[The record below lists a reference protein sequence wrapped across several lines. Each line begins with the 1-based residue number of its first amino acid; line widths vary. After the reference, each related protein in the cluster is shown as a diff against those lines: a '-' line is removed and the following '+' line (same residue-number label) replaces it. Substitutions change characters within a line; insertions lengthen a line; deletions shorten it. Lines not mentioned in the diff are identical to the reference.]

1 MSAKRILAI
10 TGGVGGAKLCLGLGK
25 ILGSEELAFVVNSA
39 DDFRHLGL
47 HVSPDIDTLVYTL
60 SGTANTDTGWGRCD
74 EGWLF
79 MQALKDLGGEDWF
92 ALGDKDL
99 AMHVERTRLL
109 AEGRSLSEV
118 TKHLASALG
127 IEVPIFPMCDESL
140 RTLVRTDKG
149 VLDFQTYF
157 VRECCEPT
165 VEGFIYDGADE
176 SRVSPALRA
185 WLDETPPSGI
195 ILCPSNPYVSIDP
208 ILQVNGMRDLLKDC
222 PAPVIAVSPV
232 VAGQAIKGPTVKMM
246 RDLGISNTAESVA
259 AYYADFLDGFVLDTE
274 DEGYAPGIR
283 ALGLEAAVTSTVM
296 RSLDDRIAL
305 ARDCLEFIDQLS
317 RR

>member
-1 MSAKRILAI
+1 MSAKRILAV
-10 TGGVGGAKLCLGLGK
+10 TGGVGGAKLSLGLAK

-39 DDFRHLGL
+39 DDFRHLGF

-79 MQALKDLGGEDWF
+79 MQALKELGGETWF
-92 ALGDKDL
+92 ALGDRDL

-118 TKHLASALG
+118 TNHLASALG
-127 IEVPIFPMCDESL
+127 IDFPIFPMCDE
-140 RTLVRTDKG
+140 RFHTLVDTDKG

-157 VRECCEPT
+157 VRERCEPAIR
-165 VEGFIYDGADE
+165 GFIYDGAADSRLNPELLAWADE
-176 SRVSPALRA
+176 A
-185 WLDETPPSGI
+185 PPSGI

-208 ILQVNGMRDLLKDC
+208 ILKVNGMRDFLKEC
-222 PAPVIAVSPV
+222 PAPVVAVSPV

-246 RDLGISNTAESVA
+246 RELGVPGTAESVA
-259 AYYADFLDGFVLDTE
+259 AYYADFLDGFVLDTD
-274 DEGYAPGIR
+274 DEGQALRIQ
-283 ALGLEAAVTSTVM
+283 ALGLQTTVTATVM
-296 RSLDDRIAL
+296 RCLDDRVAL
-305 ARDCLEFIDQLS
+305 ARDCLDFVDQLS
-317 RR
+317 SR

>member
-10 TGGVGGAKLCLGLGK
+10 TGGIGGAKLCLGLAK

-60 SGTANTDTGWGRCD
+60 SGTANAETGWGRCD
-74 EGWLF
+74 ESWNF
-79 MQALKDLGGEDWF
+79 MQALKELGGESWF

-109 AEGRSLSEV
+109 ADGWSLTEV
-118 TKHLASALG
+118 TKNLASALG
-127 IEVPIFPMCDESL
+127 IDYPIFPMCDESL
-140 RTLVRTDKG
+140 RTRVETDQG

-157 VRECCEPT
+157 VRERCEPT
-165 VEGFIYDGADE
+165 VRGFVYDGADR
-176 SRVSPALRA
+176 SRLNPALTA
-185 WLDETPPSGI
+185 WLDEAPPSGV
-195 ILCPSNPYVSIDP
+195 ILCPSNPYVSIEP
-208 ILQVNGMRDLLKDC
+208 ILQVNGMRDFLVNC
-222 PAPVIAVSPV
+222 QAPVVAVSPV

-246 RDLGISNTAESVA
+246 RELGVPGTAETVA

-274 DEGYAPGIR
+274 DEGQALRIQ
-283 ALGLEAAVTSTVM
+283 ALGLETTVTQSVM
-296 RSLDDRIAL
+296 RSLDDRTAL
-305 ARDCLEFIDQLS
+305 ARDCLDFVDQLLS
-317 RR
+317 R

>member
-1 MSAKRILAI
+1 MSANRILAV
-10 TGGVGGAKLCLGLGK
+10 TGGVGGAKLCLGLAN

-60 SGTANTDTGWGRCD
+60 SGTANTDTGWGRRD

-79 MQALKDLGGEDWF
+79 MQALKELGGETWF

-109 AEGRSLSEV
+109 AEGWSLSDV

-127 IEVPIFPMCDESL
+127 IEFPIFPMCNESL
-140 RTLVRTDKG
+140 RTLVETDTG
-149 VLDFQTYF
+149 ILDFQTYF
-157 VRECCEPT
+157 VREGCEPT
-165 VEGFIYDGADE
+165 VRGFVYDGADQ
-176 SRVSPALRA
+176 SRLNPALMA
-185 WLDETPPSGI
+185 WVDEAPPSGI
-195 ILCPSNPYVSIDP
+195 VLCPSNPYVSIDP
-208 ILQVNGMRDLLKDC
+208 ILRVNGMRAFLQDC
-222 PAPVIAVSPV
+222 PAPVVAVSPV

-246 RDLGISNTAESVA
+246 RELGISNSAESVA
-259 AYYADFLDGFVLDTE
+259 AYYADFLDGFVLDTD
-274 DEGYAPGIR
+274 DEEQALRIQ
-283 ALGLEAAVTSTVM
+283 ALGLQTTVTPTVM

-305 ARDCLEFIDQLS
+305 ARDCLDFVDQLS
-317 RR
+317 SR

>member
-1 MSAKRILAI
+1 MNTRRILAI
-10 TGGVGGAKLCLGLGK
+10 TGGVGGAKLCLGLAN
-25 ILGSEELAFVVNSA
+25 ILGGEELAFVVNSA
-39 DDFRHLGL
+39 DDFQHLGF

-60 SGTANTDTGWGRCD
+60 SDTANADIGWGRCN

-79 MQALKDLGGEDWF
+79 MQALEELGGETWF

-109 AEGRSLSEV
+109 AEGKSLSDV

-127 IEVPIFPMCDESL
+127 IKFPIFPMCDERL
-140 RTLVRTDKG
+140 RTLVETDKG

-157 VRECCEPT
+157 VREGCEPT
-165 VEGFIYDGADE
+165 VQGFVYDGADQ
-176 SRVSPALRA
+176 SRLNPALMA
-185 WLDETPPSGI
+185 WVDEVPPGGI

-208 ILQVNGMRDLLKDC
+208 ILRVNGMRDFLQDC

-246 RDLGISNTAESVA
+246 RELGVSAAAESVA
-259 AYYADFLDGFVLDTE
+259 AYYADFLDGFILDSE
-274 DEGYAPGIR
+274 DEGQASGIQ
-283 ALGLEAAVTSTVM
+283 ALGLETTVTQTVM

-305 ARDCLEFIDQLS
+305 ARDCLDFVDQLS
-317 RR
+317 SR

>member
-1 MSAKRILAI
+1 MSTKRILAI
-10 TGGVGGAKLCLGLGK
+10 TGGVGGAKLSLGLAN

-39 DDFRHLGL
+39 DDFRHLGF

-79 MQALKDLGGEDWF
+79 MQALQELGGETWF

-109 AEGRSLSEV
+109 AEGWSLSDV

-127 IEVPIFPMCDESL
+127 IHFPIFPMCDESL
-140 RTLVRTDKG
+140 RTLVETDKG

-157 VRECCEPT
+157 VRERCEPT
-165 VEGFIYDGADE
+165 VRGFIYDGAGDSGLNTALLAWVDE
-176 SRVSPALRA
+176 S
-185 WLDETPPSGI
+185 PPSGI
-195 ILCPSNPYVSIDP
+195 IICPSNPYVSIDP
-208 ILQVNGMRDLLKDC
+208 ILKVNGMRDFLRDC
-222 PAPVIAVSPV
+222 LAPVIAVSPV

-246 RDLGISNTAESVA
+246 RELGVSATAESVA
-259 AYYADFLDGFVLDTE
+259 AYYADFLDGFVLDIE
-274 DEGYAPGIR
+274 DEERQPAIE
-283 ALGLEAAVTSTVM
+283 AMGLQTTVTQTVM
-296 RSLDDRIAL
+296 RSLEDRVAL
-305 ARDCLEFIDQLS
+305 AGVCLEFVDYMSS
-317 RR
+317 R